1 MAARASRRLARQPA
15 GGAGRVP
22 SARANSSP
30 WGWALAGA
38 VVGLALA
45 TVLFAPARWLA
56 LAVKSATGG
65 HVQMPDAQGT
75 LWRGSARMLL
85 AGGVGSQ
92 GSVALPGRVEWRLR
106 PTWTGPNLTLNA
118 ACCMAEALR
127 LQVQARAKGAL
138 VTMQNHRSN
147 WPAAVLAGLGTPW
160 NTVQAEG
167 QLALAT
173 EGLSVEWAE
182 GRWGLAGRL
191 TLDATDMASRLST
204 LKPMG
209 SYRLTIH
216 GGSLNSLTLETLQGS
231 LQLSGQGQ
239 WVGGRLRFDGA
250 ATALPEQQEALSNL
264 LNIIGRREG
273 ARSVIKLG

>member
-1 MAARASRRLARQPA
+1 MATLSTRRLPRWPSPRPGRPPLARPT
-15 GGAGRVP
+15 
-22 SARANSSP
+22 SSP

-38 VVGLALA
+38 LTGLVSA
-45 TVLFAPARWLA
+45 TVLFAPAQWLA
-56 LAVKSATGG
+56 LALSAATGG
-65 HVQMPDAQGT
+65 HLQLQDAQGT
-75 LWRGSARMLL
+75 VWQGSARWQLS
-85 AGGVGSQ
+85 GGPGSQ
-92 GSVALPGRVEWRLR
+92 GGVALPGRVDWRMR
-106 PTWTGPNLTLNA
+106 PVWPGMSLQLSAP
-118 ACCMAEALR
+118 CCMAEAMQ
-127 LQVQARAKGAL
+127 LQVLARAKGAL
-138 VTMQNHRSN
+138 VAVQNHHSG

-167 QLALAT
+167 QLALVT
-173 EGLSVEWAE
+173 EGLSVEWVD
-182 GRWGLAGRL
+182 GRWALAGRV

-216 GGSLNSLTLETLQGS
+216 GGSLNSMTLETLQGS

-239 WVGGRLRFDGA
+239 WVGGRLHFDGL
-250 ATALPEQQEALSNL
+250 ATAQPEQQEALSNL

>member
-1 MAARASRRLARQPA
+1 VQLLDTE
-15 GGAGRVP
+15 G
-22 SARANSSP
+22 
-30 WGWALAGA
+30 
-38 VVGLALA
+38 
-45 TVLFAPARWLA
+45 TV
-56 LAVKSATGG
+56 
-65 HVQMPDAQGT
+65 
-75 LWRGSARMLL
+75 WRGSARALL
-85 AGGVGSQ
+85 AGGAGSQ
-92 GSVALPGRVEWRLR
+92 GSVALPGRVDWRLR
-106 PTWTGPNLTLNA
+106 PVWPGASLQLNA
-118 ACCMAEALR
+118 PCCMAEAMQ
-127 LQVQARAKGAL
+127 LQVQAGAMGAL
-138 VTMQNHRSN
+138 VTVQNHRSG

-182 GRWGLAGRL
+182 GRWGLAGRV

-239 WVGGRLRFDGA
+239 WVGGRLRFDGL